1 MQVTLK
7 QMFLNE
13 QLVSVISNMADTND
27 LLNVVT
33 LDKNVH
39 INRSLFVFF
48 SKLLRSSLGSISS
61 LDQSSTLLILPV
73 NSKPLLDLQEIL
85 LKGHLESSLFERED
99 VKEVLNVCSLLG
111 VKLTR
116 KQDDMDNDIS
126 RSVRSLPKP
135 IGVSEEVINPDTKEN
150 INDEPLETVQPL
162 VRIKVEPEEY
172 KELEQSSNQES
183 FLGKLKE
190 EPKGSANE
198 KSQISSSRLT
208 HEELID
214 EELMLTE
221 KVNFGEGELN
231 EDVLEIEPNEKEIEE
246 LLTATKTQIEKF
258 FVRKPTENSLET
270 NNVVIEEET
279 SSEFDN
285 NTIITS
291 DVEDISTNDIDV
303 EESSTSIKNN
313 IPSSAPVNEAE
324 STNYR
329 YPCNFCNYK
338 TNVGLNI
345 KKHVK
350 TIHNCYYT
358 FTCKECKFDS
368 TSEEKFKFH
377 SCVHRSTEV
386 EPDTKFECKLC
397 SFKTHMPDFIQL
409 HMKNI
414 HDAYFIFKCGK
425 CDFETSRYNK
435 LSSHECMTSGS
446 SGPGLDVGMDNVTDL
461 CMRCGR
467 YHATPCTRPLD
478 CDYLDCGTKTS
489 HSKSLHYPA
498 TLALYKA
505 IQQRD
510 SAVRL
515 ELPPASK
522 DRRTGVKRTRS
533 KGPAVYPCKECSY
546 KTNKASMIKFHTKK
560 NHQSQYLFS
569 CTVCQFS
576 TTDNKMFPSHKCKEE
591 LIKCPQ
597 CDFKASK
604 ALLVRR
610 HINTQHETQ
619 VYSCGQCKYKCTTMD
634 SFQQHQLLLCK
645 GDAVEARGTTN
656 ERELFA
662 CDRCDYEGSNIH
674 SLRIHKTTVHVNT
687 APRRQISRDH
697 NISPYERSRS
707 PLRKTDNFS
716 PSSRSP
722 ADRSRTTSRPIRTPI
737 RRRRSSSR
745 SQASS
750 RGPTTPFP
758 PSTYQHMDPTIVED
772 RYPTQR
778 PTRSNNSRLAG
789 QNRKQQGGNPRNVLL
804 CLRCGRRHGG
814 ECMHP
819 VDSRCTLPGCGMSG
833 HVATLHHPR
842 TLNDYRLVKSKI
854 KISGFYV
861 NEPRTRK

>member
-7 QMFLNE
+7 QMFLSD
-13 QLVSVISNMADTND
+13 QLMSVISNVADTND

-33 LDKNVH
+33 LDSNVH
-39 INRSLFVFF
+39 INRPLFLFF

-61 LDQSSTLLILPV
+61 LDRSSTLLILPV

-85 LKGHLESSLFERED
+85 LKGHFDSSLFEVVD
-99 VKEVLNVCSLLG
+99 IKEVLNVCSLLG
-111 VKLTR
+111 VKLSR
-116 KQDDMDNDIS
+116 KQDHMANDFS
-126 RSVRSLPKP
+126 GSVRSLHTP
-135 IGVSEEVINPDTKEN
+135 IDVCEKVVNSDTKESL
-150 INDEPLETVQPL
+150 NDDSMGPVQPL

-172 KELEQSSNQES
+172 KELDQSSTQES
-183 FLGKLKE
+183 FLGQLKK

-198 KSQISSSRLT
+198 KSEISSSRFTDERLVA
-208 HEELID
+208 EEVL
-214 EELMLTE
+214 LTE
-221 KVNFGEGELN
+221 KANFEEGELN

-258 FVRKPTENSLET
+258 LVRRPTENLET
-270 NNVVIEEET
+270 DNVLIEGET
-279 SSEFDN
+279 SAEFDN
-285 NTIITS
+285 STIITT
-291 DVEDISTNDIDV
+291 DVEDISTTDIEV
-303 EESSTSIKNN
+303 EESSTSMKNN
-313 IPSSAPVNEAE
+313 IPSSSATENKAE
-324 STNYR
+324 SANYR
-329 YPCNFCNYK
+329 YPCNFCNFK

-358 FTCKECKFDS
+358 FTCKECKFES
-368 TSEEKFKFH
+368 SSEEKFKLH
-377 SCVHRSTEV
+377 LCGRRYTEV
-386 EPDTKFECKLC
+386 EPDTKFQCKLC

-414 HDAYFIFKCGK
+414 HDSYFIFKCGR

-435 LSSHECMTSGS
+435 LSSHECTTSSS
-446 SGPGLDVGMDNVTDL
+446 SGPVHDVDMESVTNL

-467 YHATPCTRPLD
+467 YHTTPCTRPLD
-478 CDYLDCGTKTS
+478 CDYPDCGTKSS

-498 TLALYKA
+498 TMALYKA

-510 SAVRL
+510 SAIRL

-522 DRRTGVKRTRS
+522 DRRTGVKRTKS
-533 KGPAVYPCKECSY
+533 KGPAFYPCKECSY

-591 LIKCPQ
+591 LVKCPQ
-597 CDFKASK
+597 CDFTASK

-645 GDAVEARGTTN
+645 GDAEEARGNTN
-656 ERELFA
+656 ERELFS

-674 SLRIHKTTVHVNT
+674 SLRIHKTTVHVNI

-707 PLRKTDNFS
+707 PLRRADNFS

-737 RRRRSSSR
+737 RQRRSSSR

-758 PSTYQHMDPTIVED
+758 PSTYQNMDPTMVED

-778 PTRSNNSRLAG
+778 STRSNKSRLAG
-789 QNRKQQGGNPRNVLL
+789 QNRKQHGGNPRNVLL

-814 ECMHP
+814 DCMHP

-842 TLNDYRLVKSKI
+842 TLNDYRLVKAKI

>member
-1 MQVTLK
+1 
-7 QMFLNE
+7 
-13 QLVSVISNMADTND
+13 
-27 LLNVVT
+27 
-33 LDKNVH
+33 
-39 INRSLFVFF
+39 
-48 SKLLRSSLGSISS
+48 
-61 LDQSSTLLILPV
+61 
-73 NSKPLLDLQEIL
+73 
-85 LKGHLESSLFERED
+85 LFERVNVE
-99 VKEVLNVCSLLG
+99 EVLNVCSILG
-111 VKLTR
+111 VKLAR
-116 KQDDMDNDIS
+116 KQDDKMNDIS
-126 RSVRSLPKP
+126 GSVRALQTPDDVTK
-135 IGVSEEVINPDTKEN
+135 EVVNPDTKES
-150 INDEPLETVQPL
+150 INDKPTKPVQPL
-162 VRIKVEPEEY
+162 VRIKIEPEEY
-172 KELEQSSNQES
+172 KELDQSSTRES
-183 FLGKLKE
+183 FLRQLKE
-190 EPKGSANE
+190 EPKENANE
-198 KSQISSSRLT
+198 KSQISSNKRLIN
-208 HEELID
+208 EEVL
-214 EELMLTE
+214 LTE
-221 KVNFGEGELN
+221 KANFEEGELN

-258 FVRKPTENSLET
+258 LVRRPTGNSLEK

-279 SSEFDN
+279 SAEFDN
-285 NTIITS
+285 NTIIPS
-291 DVEDISTNDIDV
+291 DVEDISTTDIEV
-303 EESSTSIKNN
+303 EQSSTSIKNN
-313 IPSSAPVNEAE
+313 HPSSETENKAE

-329 YPCNFCNYK
+329 YPCNFCNFK

-358 FTCKECKFDS
+358 FTCKECKFES
-368 TSEEKFKFH
+368 SSEEKFTLH
-377 SCVHRSTEV
+377 SCGRQYAEA
-386 EPDTKFECKLC
+386 EPDTKFQCKLC

-414 HDAYFIFKCGK
+414 HDSYFIFKCGR

-435 LSSHECMTSGS
+435 LSSHECTTSGS
-446 SGPGLDVGMDNVTDL
+446 SGTGHDVGMDNVTNL
-461 CMRCGR
+461 CMKCGR
-467 YHATPCTRPLD
+467 YHATSCNRPLD
-478 CDYLDCGTKTS
+478 CDYPDCGTKSS

-510 SAVRL
+510 NAIQL

-522 DRRTGVKRTRS
+522 DRRSGVKRMRS
-533 KGPAVYPCKECSY
+533 KGPAFYPCKECSY

-597 CDFKASK
+597 CDFTASK

-634 SFQQHQLLLCK
+634 SFQQHQLFLCK
-645 GDAVEARGTTN
+645 GDAEEARGTTN
-656 ERELFA
+656 ERELFS

-707 PLRKTDNFS
+707 PLRRADNFS

-758 PSTYQHMDPTIVED
+758 PSTYQHIDPTIVED

-778 PTRSNNSRLAG
+778 PTRSNNSRQAG
-789 QNRKQQGGNPRNVLL
+789 QNRKQQGGSGGGNPRHVLL

-819 VDSRCTLPGCGMSG
+819 VNSRCTLPGCGMSG

-842 TLNDYRLVKSKI
+842 TLNDYRLVKAKI